1 MLIIQ
6 EMIRFFYIS
15 TLKKKKKKKKQ
26 NMTHCTLILIKLIFL
41 LKKIKL
47 DRVSLNYT
55 LLNAYKK

>member
-15 TLKKKKKKKKQ
+15 TLKKKKKKQ